1 MLLGNFRQNNAKSFH
16 DETWKSIKGQSKVYE
31 QKTKLQ
37 FHGQLTDSME
47 VIYERGKNFICSLET
62 ENKTFSSL
70 FSQNKTNAYSST
82 KSVSENNKAEHW
94 VSGNEKELLLTHV
107 QLSST
112 CLEFNSNFSHK
123 RDPSWKVV
131 FSFPFPILNVFL

>member
-31 QKTKLQ
+31 QKNETTISWTVDRLN
-37 FHGQLTDSME
+37 
-47 VIYERGKNFICSLET
+47 VIYERGKNFICSLKT

-70 FSQNKTNAYSST
+70 FIQNKTNAYSST